1 AVVVQA
7 AQVWSGMG
15 PKLRKEISRGGLIF
29 CGEDEQWSGGI
40 QLELRESNLE
50 CGAHEFKVLKH
61 MLRLVDIAIGNQAKV
76 GAADFRP
83 RPVFRQQGRAGEQE
97 ADKQSKCTRNSHA
110 EHLALN

>member
-61 MLRLVDIAIGNQAKV
+61 MLRFVNIAVRNQAKV
-76 GAADFRP
+76 GARIS
-83 RPVFRQQGRAGEQE
+83 VHGRFFASRDGPESRKLTNK
-97 ADKQSKCTRNSHA
+97 ASAHA
-110 EHLALN
+110 IRMRSILL